1 MTLSAT
7 TLWLILA
14 ALLGIIELIA
24 TTFYLLVLAAAALV
38 AAGAAWFGMELEWQ
52 ISLFAVIA
60 IVGSVWVRRIR
71 SIPTK
76 SDAQAEA
83 LQNLDQ
89 GQIVYVN
96 AWDEAG
102 CTTVQYRGADVLL
115 WDGHQNLRRQQPVY
129 HPVRPDHH
137 PGNHPDYPFRPLV

>member
-96 AWDEAG
+96 VWDEAG
-102 CTTVQYRGADVLL
+102 CATVQYRGADWQARALDGEPRTQGAYVIVRVEGSVLYL
-115 WDGHQNLRRQQPVY
+115 KKSS
-129 HPVRPDHH
+129 
-137 PGNHPDYPFRPLV
+137 

>member
-102 CTTVQYRGADVLL
+102 CTTVQYRGADWQARVL
-115 WDGHQNLRRQQPVY
+115 DGEPRTQGASVI
-129 HPVRPDHH
+129 VRVE
-137 PGNHPDYPFRPLV
+137 GSVLYLKKSS

>member
-38 AAGAAWFGMELEWQ
+38 AAGAAWFRMELEWQ

-102 CTTVQYRGADVLL
+102 CATVQYRGADWQARAL
-115 WDGHQNLRRQQPVY
+115 DGEPLTQGAYVI
-129 HPVRPDHH
+129 VRVE
-137 PGNHPDYPFRPLV
+137 GSILYLKKSS

>member
-1 MTLSAT
+1 MTLSAA

-14 ALLGIIELIA
+14 ALLGVVELIA

-38 AAGAAWFGMELEWQ
+38 ASGAAWFGLSLEWQ

-76 SDAQAEA
+76 SDAQAHA

-89 GQIVYVN
+89 GQVVTVTE
-96 AWDEAG
+96 WDEG
-102 CTTVQYRGADVLL
+102 GMTSVNYRGAQWQARALEGEPRVA
-115 WDGHQNLRRQQPVY
+115 GAY
-129 HPVRPDHH
+129 TIVRVE
-137 PGNHPDYPFRPLV
+137 GSMLYLKKAN

>member
-83 LQNLDQ
+83 LQNLDH

-102 CTTVQYRGADVLL
+102 CATVQYRGADWQARAL
-115 WDGHQNLRRQQPVY
+115 DGEPRTQGAYVI
-129 HPVRPDHH
+129 VRVE
-137 PGNHPDYPFRPLV
+137 GSILYLKKSS

>member
-52 ISLFAVIA
+52 IWLFAVIA

-102 CTTVQYRGADVLL
+102 CATVQYRGADWQARAL
-115 WDGHQNLRRQQPVY
+115 DGEPRTQGAYVI
-129 HPVRPDHH
+129 VRVE
-137 PGNHPDYPFRPLV
+137 GSILYLKKSS

>member
-102 CTTVQYRGADVLL
+102 CATVQYRGADWQGPALRERTLLCVL
-115 WDGHQNLRRQQPVY
+115 RAV
-129 HPVRPDHH
+129 
-137 PGNHPDYPFRPLV
+137 FCI

>member
-96 AWDEAG
+96 AWDDAG
-102 CTTVQYRGADVLL
+102 CATVQYRGADWQARAL
-115 WDGHQNLRRQQPVY
+115 DGEPLTQGAYVI
-129 HPVRPDHH
+129 VRVE
-137 PGNHPDYPFRPLV
+137 GSILYLKKSS

>member
-38 AAGAAWFGMELEWQ
+38 ATGAAWFGMELEWQ

-102 CTTVQYRGADVLL
+102 CATVQYRGADWQARAL
-115 WDGHQNLRRQQPVY
+115 DGEPLTQGAYVI
-129 HPVRPDHH
+129 VRVE
-137 PGNHPDYPFRPLV
+137 GSILYLKKSS

>member
-102 CTTVQYRGADVLL
+102 CTTVQYRGADWQARVL
-115 WDGHQNLRRQQPVY
+115 DGEPRIQGAYVI
-129 HPVRPDHH
+129 VRVE
-137 PGNHPDYPFRPLV
+137 GSILYLKKSS

>member
-96 AWDEAG
+96 AWDETG
-102 CTTVQYRGADVLL
+102 CTTVQYRGADWQARAL
-115 WDGHQNLRRQQPVY
+115 DGEPRTHGAYVI
-129 HPVRPDHH
+129 VRVE
-137 PGNHPDYPFRPLV
+137 GSILYLKKSS

>member
-1 MTLSAT
+1 MTLSVT

-102 CTTVQYRGADVLL
+102 CATVQYRGADWQARAL
-115 WDGHQNLRRQQPVY
+115 DGEPLTQGAYVI
-129 HPVRPDHH
+129 VRVE
-137 PGNHPDYPFRPLV
+137 GSILYLKKSS

>member
-102 CTTVQYRGADVLL
+102 CATVQYRGADWQARALDAEPRTQGAYVI
-115 WDGHQNLRRQQPVY
+115 
-129 HPVRPDHH
+129 VRVE
-137 PGNHPDYPFRPLV
+137 GSILYLKKSS

>member
-102 CTTVQYRGADVLL
+102 CATVQYRGADWQARAL
-115 WDGHQNLRRQQPVY
+115 DGESLTQGAYVI
-129 HPVRPDHH
+129 VRVE
-137 PGNHPDYPFRPLV
+137 GSILYLKKSS

>member
-24 TTFYLLVLAAAALV
+24 TTFYLLVLAVAALV
-38 AAGAAWFGMELEWQ
+38 AAAAAWFDLALEWQ
-52 ISLFAVIA
+52 IALFAVIA
-60 IVGSVWVRRIR
+60 IIGSVWVRRIR

-76 SDAQAEA
+76 SDAQAHA

-89 GQIVYVN
+89 GPSVN
-96 AWDEAG
+96 VTAWDESGTA
-102 CTTVQYRGADVLL
+102 TVQYRGADWQARAEEGEARIAGAYIITRVEGSVLYL
-115 WDGHQNLRRQQPVY
+115 KKMS
-129 HPVRPDHH
+129 
-137 PGNHPDYPFRPLV
+137 

>member
-1 MTLSAT
+1 MTLSAA

-60 IVGSVWVRRIR
+60 IVGSIWVRRIR

-102 CTTVQYRGADVLL
+102 CATVQYRGADWQAREIGRAHV
-115 WDGHQNLRRQQPVY
+115 
-129 HPVRPDHH
+129 
-137 PGNHPDYPFRPLV
+137 

>member
-24 TTFYLLVLAAAALV
+24 TTFYLLVLAVAALV
-38 AAGAAWFGMELEWQ
+38 AAAAAWFDLALEWQ
-52 ISLFAVIA
+52 IALFAVIA
-60 IVGSVWVRRIR
+60 IIGSVWVRRIR

-76 SDAQAEA
+76 SDAQAHA

-89 GQIVYVN
+89 GQIVNVT
-96 AWDEAG
+96 AWDENGAA
-102 CTTVQYRGADVLL
+102 TVQYRGADWQARAEEGEARIAGPYVITRVEGSVLYL
-115 WDGHQNLRRQQPVY
+115 KKMS
-129 HPVRPDHH
+129 
-137 PGNHPDYPFRPLV
+137 

>member
-96 AWDEAG
+96 AWDETG
-102 CTTVQYRGADVLL
+102 CTTVQYRGADWQARAL
-115 WDGHQNLRRQQPVY
+115 DGEPRTQGAYVI
-129 HPVRPDHH
+129 VRVE
-137 PGNHPDYPFRPLV
+137 GSILYLKKSS

>member
-96 AWDEAG
+96 AWDETG
-102 CTTVQYRGADVLL
+102 CTTVQYRGADWQARAL
-115 WDGHQNLRRQQPVY
+115 DRELRTQGAYVI
-129 HPVRPDHH
+129 VRVE
-137 PGNHPDYPFRPLV
+137 GSILYLKKSS

>member
-76 SDAQAEA
+76 SDA
-83 LQNLDQ
+83 
-89 GQIVYVN
+89 
-96 AWDEAG
+96 
-102 CTTVQYRGADVLL
+102 
-115 WDGHQNLRRQQPVY
+115 HQLKVMHRPKPFKILTKARLSMSMPGMRQVARRFNIAVPIGRPV
-129 HPVRPDHH
+129 P
-137 PGNHPDYPFRPLV
+137 

>member
-102 CTTVQYRGADVLL
+102 CATVQYRGADWQARAL
-115 WDGHQNLRRQQPVY
+115 DGEPRTLGAYVI
-129 HPVRPDHH
+129 VRVE
-137 PGNHPDYPFRPLV
+137 GSILYLKKSS

>member
-102 CTTVQYRGADVLL
+102 CTTVQYRGADWQARALDGEPRTQGAYVIVRVEGSVLYL
-115 WDGHQNLRRQQPVY
+115 KKSS
-129 HPVRPDHH
+129 
-137 PGNHPDYPFRPLV
+137 

>member
-24 TTFYLLVLAAAALV
+24 TTFYLLVLAVAALV

-102 CTTVQYRGADVLL
+102 CATVQYRGADWQARAL
-115 WDGHQNLRRQQPVY
+115 DGEPLTQGAYVI
-129 HPVRPDHH
+129 VRVE
-137 PGNHPDYPFRPLV
+137 GSILYLKKSS

>member
-102 CTTVQYRGADVLL
+102 CATVQYRGADWQARAL
-115 WDGHQNLRRQQPVY
+115 DGEPRIQGAYVI
-129 HPVRPDHH
+129 VRVE
-137 PGNHPDYPFRPLV
+137 GSILYLKKSS

>member
-52 ISLFAVIA
+52 ISFFAVIA

-102 CTTVQYRGADVLL
+102 CTTVQYRGADWQARAL
-115 WDGHQNLRRQQPVY
+115 DGEPRTQGAYVI
-129 HPVRPDHH
+129 VRIE
-137 PGNHPDYPFRPLV
+137 GSILYLKKSS

>member
-60 IVGSVWVRRIR
+60 IVGSVWVRRIH

-102 CTTVQYRGADVLL
+102 CSTVQYRGADWQARAL
-115 WDGHQNLRRQQPVY
+115 DGEPRTQGAYVI
-129 HPVRPDHH
+129 VRVE
-137 PGNHPDYPFRPLV
+137 GSILYLKKSS

>member
-102 CTTVQYRGADVLL
+102 CATVQYRGADWQTRAL
-115 WDGHQNLRRQQPVY
+115 DGEPRTQGAYVI
-129 HPVRPDHH
+129 VRVE
-137 PGNHPDYPFRPLV
+137 GSILYLKKSS